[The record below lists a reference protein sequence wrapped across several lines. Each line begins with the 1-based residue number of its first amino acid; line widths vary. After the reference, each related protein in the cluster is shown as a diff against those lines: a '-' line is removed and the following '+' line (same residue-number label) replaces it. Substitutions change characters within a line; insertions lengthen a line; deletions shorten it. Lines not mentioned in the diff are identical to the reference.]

1 MLLRADSSKT
11 WTEMG
16 KGRDPQP
23 LSRHL
28 QARHISPTETGFLR
42 SLTCSQLHFVRHAFL
57 TLPREKSGHCR
68 SRLRQTTHPCWR
80 SAGPVK
86 AQSWRLGRLGSVHSP
101 TQTGVLFQE
110 SRKWC
115 YCELVLTLCHSEFSV
130 LKQKVLSR
138 GALERRSVFA
148 SLYITMLLLSY
159 RAFQGRSAIP
169 VVGWAWWGQGRGL
182 ILLGGRL
189 TDAKGCWFFS

>member
-1 MLLRADSSKT
+1 MLLCADSSKT

-23 LSRHL
+23 LSHCL
-28 QARHISPTETGFLR
+28 QARDISPTETGFLR

-57 TLPREKSGHCR
+57 TLPREKSGHRR

-86 AQSWRLGRLGSVHSP
+86 AQSWRLGRLGSLHSP

-115 YCELVLTLCHSEFSV
+115 YCELVLTLCRSEFSV

-138 GALERRSVFA
+138 GALERRSVLA
-148 SLYITMLLLSY
+148 SLYIKMLLHSY
-159 RAFQGRSAIP
+159 RAFQGHSAIP
-169 VVGWAWWGQGRGL
+169 VVGWGVVGAGAGAYFVGRS
-182 ILLGGRL
+182 
-189 TDAKGCWFFS
+189 TYWC

>member
-1 MLLRADSSKT
+1 MSRFKRIIFIIIKRAYSVPALSRANPPVDLNTKDTVRALVFGWLCEGLCLSVFLDLAMLLRADSSKT

-23 LSRHL
+23 LSHRL

-57 TLPREKSGHCR
+57 TLPRENSGRWR

-86 AQSWRLGRLGSVHSP
+86 AQSWRLGRLGSLHSP
-101 TQTGVLFQE
+101 TQTGILFQE

-130 LKQKVLSR
+130 LK
-138 GALERRSVFA
+138 
-148 SLYITMLLLSY
+148 
-159 RAFQGRSAIP
+159 
-169 VVGWAWWGQGRGL
+169 
-182 ILLGGRL
+182 
-189 TDAKGCWFFS
+189 